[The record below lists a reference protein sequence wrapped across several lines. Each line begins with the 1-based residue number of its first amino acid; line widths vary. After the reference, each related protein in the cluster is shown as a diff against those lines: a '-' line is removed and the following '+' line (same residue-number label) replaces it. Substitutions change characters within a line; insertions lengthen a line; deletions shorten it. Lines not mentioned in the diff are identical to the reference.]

1 MRPLYRVLLL
11 ITCLTLL
18 STGISNAG
26 FRVVGETK
34 GLYYSVLWDRWF
46 EVPLWVYVE
55 SRKLFFIGGGS
66 VDRATAAFPMS
77 AHSKLVLLLEKGLE
91 EVDMARKIG
100 TVPIKELG
108 SVKAV
113 IDSNSNHYNGIDV
126 YLEKDRTGQ
135 SSDIQLK
142 IYDYMNPQ
150 SVTDITLARNQL
162 QELITVLNS
171 VPETIRFLEIDEKMM
186 QNTNELNLG
195 ISAEDNRIEEINKV
209 RF

>member
-1 MRPLYRVLLL
+1 MRPLYKAFF
-11 ITCLTLL
+11 LTLCFML
-18 STGISNAG
+18 LFTGICNAG
-26 FRVVGETK
+26 FRVVGESR

-66 VDRATAAFPMS
+66 VDRATAAFPIS
-77 AHSKLVLLLEKGLE
+77 AHSELVLLLAKGLE
-91 EVDMARKIG
+91 EVDMARKKG
-100 TVPIKELG
+100 SVPIKELG
-108 SVKAV
+108 SVKAL
-113 IDSNSNHYNGIDV
+113 IDSSNNHYNGIDV

-135 SSDIQLK
+135 SSDIHLK
-142 IYDYMNPQ
+142 IYDYRYAQNI
-150 SVTDITLARNQL
+150 TDIALARNQL

-186 QNTNELNLG
+186 QNTNQLNLG
-195 ISAEDNRIEEINKV
+195 QTIEDDRLEEINKV